1 MKDSWAMLNVKILFW
16 SLLTD
21 ITEEEEITFH
31 IEEGSDVKTI
41 LGQLVLKFGPKFE
54 EIVFKDSKDL
64 SKYVLITIN
73 GKDIR
78 SLEGLATKIQH
89 DDEISFIPAIAGG

>member
-1 MKDSWAMLNVKILFW
+1 MTAKIVFL

-21 ITEEEEITFH
+21 ITQVDEVSLNLND
-31 IEEGSDVKTI
+31 GSIIRNV
-41 LGQLVLKFGPKFE
+41 LEQLTSKFGNKFE
-54 EIVFKDSKDL
+54 EMIYKNSKDL

-78 SLEGLATKIQH
+78 SLNGLDTRIQQN
-89 DDEISFIPAIAGG
+89 DEISFIPAIAGG

>member
-1 MKDSWAMLNVKILFW
+1 MFDVKIMFL

-21 ITEEEEITFH
+21 ITEVEEISLS
-31 IEEGSDVKTI
+31 IKEGVNIRTV
-41 LGQLVLKFGPKFE
+41 LEQLTTKFGQKFE
-54 EIVFKDSKDL
+54 EMIFKSSKDL
-64 SKYVLITIN
+64 SKYVIITIN

-78 SLEGLATKIQH
+78 TLDGLNTKIQL

>member
-1 MKDSWAMLNVKILFW
+1 MPTVNVIFL

-21 ITEEEEITFH
+21 ITQEEELILS
-31 IEEGSDVKTI
+31 IDDGSKIRTI
-41 LGQLVLKFGPKFE
+41 LEELSSKFGEKFE
-54 EIVFKDSKDL
+54 EMIFKASKEL
-64 SKYVLITIN
+64 SKYVIITIN

-78 SLEGLATKIQH
+78 SLNGLDTKLQH

>member
-1 MKDSWAMLNVKILFW
+1 MLTAKIVFL

-21 ITEEEEITFH
+21 ITQVDEVSLNLDD
-31 IEEGSDVKTI
+31 GSLIRT
-41 LGQLVLKFGPKFE
+41 VLERLTSKFGDKFE
-54 EIVFKDSKDL
+54 EMIYKNSKDL

-78 SLEGLATKIQH
+78 SLNGLDTKIQQN
-89 DDEISFIPAIAGG
+89 DEISFIPAIAGG

>member
-1 MKDSWAMLNVKILFW
+1 MFDVKILFL

-21 ITEEEEITFH
+21 ITEVEELNFPIKE
-31 IEEGSDVKTI
+31 DVNIRTI
-41 LGQLVLKFGPKFE
+41 LEQLTVKFGSKFE
-54 EIVFKDSKDL
+54 EMIFKSSKNL
-64 SKYVLITIN
+64 SKYVIITIN

-78 SLEGLATKIQH
+78 TLDGLNTKIQL